1 MVGEKTNLGF
11 FTKPGA
17 SSGWSVSGMKK
28 ALTSLWKS
36 AKALSELA
44 EMANLLALM
53 SSPNS
58 VGMGPA
64 TESPSNIRQSSP
76 QDFSSMVG
84 TLSLK
89 DIKMSVLLVLVIL

>member
-1 MVGEKTNLGF
+1 
-11 FTKPGA
+11 
-17 SSGWSVSGMKK
+17 MKK
-28 ALTSLWKS
+28 ALTSLWQS
-36 AKALSELA
+36 EKALSELA
-44 EMANLLALM
+44 EMAHLLALM

-76 QDFSSMVG
+76 QDISSMVG

-89 DIKMSVLLVLVIL
+89 KIETNVLL